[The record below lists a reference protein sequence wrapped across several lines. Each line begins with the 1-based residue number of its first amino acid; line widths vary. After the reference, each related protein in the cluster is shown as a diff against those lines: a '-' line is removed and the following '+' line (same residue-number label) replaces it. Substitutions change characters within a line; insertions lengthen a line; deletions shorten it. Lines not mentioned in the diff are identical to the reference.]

1 VVEGK
6 NQMTDSATQLQDA
19 SFDEEWDVI
28 VVGFGFAGGAAA
40 IAAHDAG
47 ARVLLI
53 EKMPDPGGI
62 SICSGGGIRTITDF
76 EPGLAYLKQTAGGDI
91 PDDVLET
98 IARGMT
104 TLEPYFR
111 KLAEVNDAEITLRNR
126 GGNYP
131 FRGHDALGMLEVAS
145 IPGFN
150 AAVEYPQVRGRAL
163 GPNVFKLL
171 EDNIRHRHIEVR
183 LDTSA
188 ERLITGTDGAVTG
201 LIVNNK
207 TQGKRRLAARRGVVL
222 ATGGFEAS
230 PEMQH
235 RYWQLRPV
243 LPAATRGNTGDGIRM
258 AQALGA
264 DLWHMWHFHGSYG
277 FRHPDPKYP
286 FAIRLKRLPDWNPT
300 VTEPEVQMSW
310 IVLDR
315 HGRRFMN
322 EYAPYYQDTGH
333 RPFDAF
339 DPITQT
345 FANIPAFLVVDEEGR
360 KQYPLGQAVIN
371 DRAFEPYEWSKDNL
385 REVENGVLTR
395 LDSVEQL
402 AAHIGADP
410 IVLAESLARWNA
422 ACERGI
428 DTDHGR
434 PAGGMTP
441 VRTAPFYVGEVWPLV
456 NNTQGGPIHDA
467 QQRVLNS
474 FGEPIPRL
482 YEAGELGSIWSY
494 LYLGG
499 GNLGECFVT
508 GRIAG
513 DAAARQTD
521 WNFAENVNDRKI
533 A

>member
-1 VVEGK
+1 MSD
-6 NQMTDSATQLQDA
+6 QRQLA
-19 SFDEEWDVI
+19 FDEQWDVI

-47 ARVLLI
+47 AKVLLI

-62 SICSGGGIRTITDF
+62 SICSGGGVRAILDY
-76 EPGLAYLKQTAGGDI
+76 EPGLAYLKATSGGDV
-91 PDDVLET
+91 PDDVLAT
-98 IARGMT
+98 MARGMT
-104 TLEPYFR
+104 ELEPYFR
-111 KLAEVNDAEITLRNR
+111 KLAEVNGAEIVMRQR

-131 FRGHDALGMLEVAS
+131 FPGHDALGMLEVAT
-145 IPGFN
+145 IPGFD
-150 AAVEYPQVRGRAL
+150 AVRDYPQVRGRAL

-171 EDNIRHRHIEVR
+171 EDNIRHRKIEVR
-183 LDTSA
+183 LNTAA
-188 ERLITGTDGAVTG
+188 ERLITGVDGAVNG
-201 LIVNNK
+201 LVIN
-207 TQGKRRLAARRGVVL
+207 TAQGKRRLAAKRGVIL
-222 ATGGFEAS
+222 ATGGFEAA

-235 RYWQLRPV
+235 HYWQLRPV
-243 LPAATRGNTGDGIRM
+243 MPAATRGNTGDGIRM

-300 VTEPEVQMSW
+300 VDEPHVQMSW
-310 IVLDR
+310 IVLDKR
-315 HGRRFMN
+315 GRRFMN

-339 DPITQT
+339 DPIAQE

-385 REVENGVLTR
+385 KEVANGVLTK
-395 LDSVEQL
+395 LDSVEAL
-402 AAHIGADP
+402 AKHIGADLD
-410 IVLAESLARWNA
+410 VLMESLARWNE
-422 ACERGI
+422 AC
-428 DTDHGR
+428 DTGVDQDYRR

-467 QQRVLNS
+467 RQRVLNS

-513 DAAARQTD
+513 AEAAGLPSWAT
-521 WNFAENVNDRKI
+521 NP
-533 A
+533 